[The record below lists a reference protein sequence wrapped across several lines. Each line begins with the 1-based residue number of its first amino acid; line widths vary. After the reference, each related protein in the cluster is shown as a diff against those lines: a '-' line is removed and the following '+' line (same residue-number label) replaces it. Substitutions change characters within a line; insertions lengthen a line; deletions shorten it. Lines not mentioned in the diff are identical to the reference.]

1 MQILHIEFCW
11 LFLWL
16 LHQQQSFSKLNLLKS
31 YMPNYYDGKKRLIDL
46 TTISSEVLDKI
57 DYEV

>member
-1 MQILHIEFCW
+1 
-11 LFLWL
+11 

-57 DYEV
+57 DYEVEEP

>member
-1 MQILHIEFCW
+1 ML
-11 LFLWL
+11 
-16 LHQQQSFSKLNLLKS
+16 
-31 YMPNYYDGKKRLIDL
+31 NYYDGKKRLIDL